1 MQGKLVAR
9 NFQVVVCGELFFL
22 MCLRAI
28 RLTCSLVYYTDESH
42 FIKDAKA
49 QRTKAVVPLLKA
61 ARRAICLT
69 GTPALSRPVE
79 LYSQVEALRPNVFP
93 KFNEFAQRYCSVR
106 FFLFFVFVRVTFEGT
121 RTGY

>member
-1 MQGKLVAR
+1 MPYSLVGKMQGKLVAR

-49 QRTKAVVPLLKA
+49 QRTKAVVPSAQSGA
-61 ARRAICLT
+61 ARDLPHRHTRAE
-69 GTPALSRPVE
+69 PAGGALLASRGAPTERVP
-79 LYSQVEALRPNVFP
+79 QV
-93 KFNEFAQRYCSVR
+93 
-106 FFLFFVFVRVTFEGT
+106 
-121 RTGY
+121 